1 MFSKFNVSKKGE
13 LCHRTTLH
21 CGLLKSL
28 EVVDTDTQSINQQV
42 CPRERLLALIYVE
55 FFHMRWRAM
64 NIQPSGLISTPPNTA
79 RHRQIPPRAAAHL
92 QYRPGAPIAGCAGR
106 SCCELHQRHT
116 PPDERLLMEL
126 EADTL
131 SGVNAGS
138 SCRHANDRAK
148 RRAGIG

>member
-92 QYRPGAPIAGCAGR
+92 QYRPGAPIASWLCEAAGFEPIIKEDGD
-106 SCCELHQRHT
+106 SWKATVYNQ
-116 PPDERLLMEL
+116 
-126 EADTL
+126 
-131 SGVNAGS
+131 
-138 SCRHANDRAK
+138 
-148 RRAGIG
+148 